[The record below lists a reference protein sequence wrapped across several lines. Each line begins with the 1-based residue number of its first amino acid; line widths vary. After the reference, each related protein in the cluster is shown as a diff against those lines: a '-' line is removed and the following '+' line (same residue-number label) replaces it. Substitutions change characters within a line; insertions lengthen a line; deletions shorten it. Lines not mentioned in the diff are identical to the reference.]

1 MTETFAHDLP
11 PELAFDHERAT
22 DDIVAFLRRRLDAA
36 NLETYVLGLSG
47 GVDSACSAAL
57 AARAVGPERLVTVK
71 MPSRASSPESRSD
84 AEAVEEALG
93 VPPQQ
98 RLLVEVG
105 PMVDGWQRAVGDAE
119 PAALRRGNVA
129 ARARMIV
136 LWDLASRHRGIVLG
150 TENRTEGLLGYFTI
164 YGDAGSAV
172 EPIAGLFKTQ
182 VWSLSG
188 HLGVPRQVIE
198 KAPTAD
204 LWVGQTDEDELGA
217 RYADADRV
225 LYWSID
231 RGHAPAEV
239 AEQTGLASDVVQRVL
254 ARHRATEFK
263 REIPYRH
270 DVPVTAVD

>member
-1 MTETFAHDLP
+1 MTANTTRDLP
-11 PELAFDHERAT
+11 PELTFDHDRAT
-22 DDIVAFLRRRLDAA
+22 DDMVAFLRRRLEAA
-36 NLETYVLGLSG
+36 GLETYVLGLSG

-71 MPSRASSPESRSD
+71 MPARTSSPESRAD
-84 AEAVEEALG
+84 AEAVEDALQI
-93 VPPQQ
+93 PPQQ

-105 PMVDGWQRAVGDAE
+105 PLEDGWLRAVGDAA
-119 PAALRRGNVA
+119 PAPLRRGNVA

-136 LWDLASRHRGIVLG
+136 LWDLAARHRGIVLG

-182 VWSLSG
+182 VWSLSR
-188 HLGVPRQVIE
+188 HLGVPRQVVE

-231 RGHAPAEV
+231 HGLSPEDIAV
-239 AEQTGLASDVVQRVL
+239 QTGLAPDVVRRVL
-254 ARHRATEFK
+254 ARYRATEFK

-270 DVPVTAVD
+270 DVPVTTAG

>member
-1 MTETFAHDLP
+1 MTADSTRSLP

-36 NLETYVLGLSG
+36 GLETYVLGLSG
-47 GVDSACSAAL
+47 GVDSACAAAL

-71 MPSRASSPESRSD
+71 MPSRTSSPEGRLD
-84 AEAVEEALG
+84 AEAVEDALG
-93 VPPQQ
+93 VPPAQ

-119 PAALRRGNVA
+119 PTPLRRGNVA

-136 LWDLASRHRGIVLG
+136 LWDLAARHRGVVLG

-188 HLGVPRQVIE
+188 HLGVPRRVVE
-198 KAPTAD
+198 KPPTAD

-225 LYWSID
+225 LYWTID
-231 RGHAPAEV
+231 RGLAPDDV
-239 AEQTGLASDVVQRVL
+239 AEQTGLASEVVRRVL
-254 ARHRATEFK
+254 ARHRATQFK
-263 REIPYRH
+263 REVPYRH
-270 DVPVTAVD
+270 DVPVTAVG

>member
-1 MTETFAHDLP
+1 MTANLHRSLP
-11 PELAFDHERAT
+11 QELDFDHERST

-36 NLETYVLGLSG
+36 SLGTYVLGLSG

-57 AARAVGPERLVTVK
+57 AVRALGPERLVTVK
-71 MPSRASSPESRSD
+71 MPSRTSSPESRLD

-93 VPPQQ
+93 IPSEQ
-98 RLLVEVG
+98 RRLVEVG
-105 PMVDGWQRAVGDAE
+105 LLVDGWQRAVGDAE
-119 PAALRRGNVA
+119 PSALRRGNVA

-136 LWDLASRHRGIVLG
+136 LWDLAARQRGIVLG

-172 EPIAGLFKTQ
+172 EPIAGLYKTQ
-182 VWSLSG
+182 VWSLAA
-188 HLGVPRQVIE
+188 HLGVPRQLIE
-198 KAPTAD
+198 KPPTAD

-217 RYADADRV
+217 RYAEADRV

-231 RGHAPAEV
+231 RGLGPDDV
-239 AEQTGLASDVVQRVL
+239 AERTGLGPEVVRRVL
-254 ARHRATEFK
+254 ARVRATEFK

-270 DVPVTAVD
+270 DVPVTAVG